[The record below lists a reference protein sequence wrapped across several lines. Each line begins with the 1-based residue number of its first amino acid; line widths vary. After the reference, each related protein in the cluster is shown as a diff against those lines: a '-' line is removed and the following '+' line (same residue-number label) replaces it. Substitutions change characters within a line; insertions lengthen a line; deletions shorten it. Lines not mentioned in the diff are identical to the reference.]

1 MTQATGSVL
10 TVTQPTAVTN
20 GRLVFLVTHTVG
32 TANSIQTLD
41 ITGTGAVLAFTVALL
56 TVNTLDSIAFAAIT
70 PASQVFNTVGGNTVI
85 IQTATITGYYVE
97 NSNIAIN
104 ITGMPV
110 SSNPGTI
117 SYIRSNDGDNLIYSL
132 PVTVTAT
139 AASGIITV
147 SGSATQSPLLTWAA
161 IASPGVL
168 TVPSGQAIGVAYPVS
183 PYAISSLRLATIL
196 YTCNQNTEVL
206 LSNSYIATYNLAG
219 TVITP
224 VLNSTAGQLTLNVQL
239 GTVTSDITAT
249 GTITGAGPQTATLGA
264 VPTTQSL
271 VSAGTGVSIPGT
283 WNVQI
288 ITNPS
293 LSWLTINGTGGGG
306 LSVVEPLTAFL
317 LGAEINT
324 TGSSRTATL
333 TVICNNSRIQ
343 GGSSPLIN
351 KVITIT
357 QAA

>member
-1 MTQATGSVL
+1 
-10 TVTQPTAVTN
+10 
-20 GRLVFLVTHTVG
+20 
-32 TANSIQTLD
+32 
-41 ITGTGAVLAFTVALL
+41 
-56 TVNTLDSIAFAAIT
+56 
-70 PASQVFNTVGGNTVI
+70 
-85 IQTATITGYYVE
+85 
-97 NSNIAIN
+97 
-104 ITGMPV
+104 
-110 SSNPGTI
+110 
-117 SYIRSNDGDNLIYSL
+117 
-132 PVTVTAT
+132 
-139 AASGIITV
+139 
-147 SGSATQSPLLTWAA
+147 
-161 IASPGVL
+161 
-168 TVPSGQAIGVAYPVS
+168 
-183 PYAISSLRLATIL
+183 
-196 YTCNQNTEVL
+196 
-206 LSNSYIATYNLAG
+206 
-219 TVITP
+219 
-224 VLNSTAGQLTLNVQL
+224 LNVQL
-239 GTVTSDITAT
+239 GAVTSDITAT
-249 GTITGAGPQTATLGA
+249 GIITGAGPQTATLGA